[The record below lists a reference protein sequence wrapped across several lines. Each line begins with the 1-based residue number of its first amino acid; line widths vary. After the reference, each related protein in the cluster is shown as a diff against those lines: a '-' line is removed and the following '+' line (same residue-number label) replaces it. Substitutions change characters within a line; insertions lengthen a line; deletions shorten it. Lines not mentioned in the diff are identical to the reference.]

1 MTDNYNFV
9 MTLLSTIDSER
20 CASHEIEKLSVV
32 KCIFE
37 AQRKKDI
44 QSTIFSMVWSFCIHL
59 KKWSKNLRTNQ
70 YIFWVAWFIVAFF
83 VTQKKNRQRLA
94 EMVWMTIRYGLKNW
108 VCSISIFTNTILSHQ
123 KDFTL
128 TKRAPFSLD
137 ASEAIRSKK
146 NFVNIWKHFSNL

>member
-20 CASHEIEKLSVV
+20 GASHEIEKLSVV
-32 KCIFE
+32 KFIFE

-70 YIFWVAWFIVAFF
+70 YIFLSCLIYCSIFCHA
-83 VTQKKNRQRLA
+83 KKNRQRLA

-108 VCSISIFTNTILSHQ
+108 VCSISIFTNTILYHR
-123 KDFTL
+123 KDSTL

-146 NFVNIWKHFSNL
+146 NFLNIWKHFSKL